1 MIRLDPRCRECPS
14 GGVERLGEMSRGM
27 TPTVTREKESF
38 LSDIEQ
44 SKRRRTGSSDLLER
58 LRGEAES
65 QFEALAFPTTRNED
79 WKYTNVAPL
88 LRIPFRQELELNPN
102 RLTRE
107 DLAPIIFGE
116 ASANRLVFI
125 NGRFASELSSLDS
138 LPAGVI
144 VGSLAKLSTRE
155 TYTIS
160 EYLGTQAAYRDDA
173 FTALNTALI
182 GEAACIYLPQG
193 VAVESPIQILYLAS
207 PSPPNSASHPR
218 TLLVVAQGALAT
230 VVESYASLDESVYL
244 TNAVTEVV
252 VAECAR
258 LDHYRLQE
266 ESDNAFHI
274 GATSVV
280 QESASFYSSAAIS
293 LGARLSR
300 HNLELSL
307 GGQRSECIV
316 NGLYVVAEGQHC
328 DNHTSIDHREP
339 NCVSHQLYKGILDG
353 NGRAVFNGKILVRE
367 GAIHT
372 DARQLNKNLLLSNGA
387 TVNTKPQ
394 LEILADDVK
403 CAHGAT
409 VGQLEDEELFY
420 LASRGLDPERARAL
434 LTYGFA
440 EDVISKIRLESVRG
454 QLDRIVLDKLHQSL
468 EVQ

>member
-1 MIRLDPRCRECPS
+1 MT
-14 GGVERLGEMSRGM
+14 RGM
-27 TPTVTREKESF
+27 TPTVAREKESF
-38 LSDIEQ
+38 LSDIDLT
-44 SKRRRTGSSDLLER
+44 KRRRSGSNDRIEW
-58 LRGEAES
+58 LRAGAES
-65 QFEALAFPTTRNED
+65 QFEALDFPTTRDEE

-88 LRIPFRQELELNPN
+88 LKIPFRQEPHLNPKG
-102 RLTRE
+102 LTRE
-107 DLAPIIFGE
+107 DLAPMIFGE
-116 ASANRLVFI
+116 ARAHRLVFI
-125 NGRFASELSSLDS
+125 NGRFASELSNLDS

-144 VGSLAKLSTRE
+144 VGNLADFSVRE
-155 TYTIS
+155 THLIS
-160 EYLGTQAAYRDDA
+160 EYLGAQAAYRDDA
-173 FTALNTALI
+173 FTALNTSLI
-182 GEAACIYLPQG
+182 AEAACIYVPEG
-193 VAVESPIQILYLAS
+193 VVVETPLQILYLAS
-207 PSPPNSASHPR
+207 PSAPNSASHPR
-218 TLLVVAQGALAT
+218 TLLVTARGSIAT
-230 VVESYASLDESVYL
+230 VIESYASLDESVYL

-266 ESDNAFHI
+266 ESERAFHI
-274 GATSVV
+274 GTTSVV

-307 GGQRSECIV
+307 NGERTESIV
-316 NGLYVVAEGQHC
+316 NGLYVVGEGQHC
-328 DNHTSIDHREP
+328 DNHTTIDHRQP

-372 DARQLNKNLLLSNGA
+372 DARQLNKNLLLSNAA
-387 TVNTKPQ
+387 TAYTKPQ

-440 EDVISKIRLESVRG
+440 EDVISKIQLESVRG
-454 QLDRIVLDKLHQSL
+454 QLDRRVLDKLHQSL